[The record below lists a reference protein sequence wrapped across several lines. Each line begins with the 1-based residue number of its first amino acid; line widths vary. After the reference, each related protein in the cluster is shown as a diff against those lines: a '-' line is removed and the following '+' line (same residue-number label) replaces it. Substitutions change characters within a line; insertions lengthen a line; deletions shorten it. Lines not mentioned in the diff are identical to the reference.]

1 MRTPFVCAL
10 AATVVGCSCYAPPQA
25 SLDACMASGLA
36 CLDRSSLS
44 QRIEPEPAAL
54 DARLSTPKTR
64 SKIAAR
70 TEKPPSA
77 HARHKTDLAMTT
89 TKSATPAVEPPAV
102 KVEPPAAK
110 VEPAAAKVGP
120 AAAKVEPAAAKVE
133 PAAAKVG
140 PAAAKVEPA
149 AVKVEPPAV
158 KVEPAA
164 AKVEPAAA
172 KVGPAAAKVEP
183 PAAKVE
189 PAAAGRP
196 AETSDQV
203 IARAKTTIA
212 AKLDDPRSAEFG
224 EMKRATRTNT
234 LGKSVDTICGYVK
247 GKKAS
252 GESTGDRP
260 FLYLVKDDEAYVVD
274 GPATSIAATAYRN
287 ICN

>member
-89 TKSATPAVEPPAV
+89 TKSATPAVEPPSV

-110 VEPAAAKVGP
+110 VEP